1 MQMKPTL
8 AGYNRAGGSKRRRR
22 SWTNS
27 SGSSDDRKH
36 KFDRIGDDC
45 GPDSDANDSKF
56 DDPSY
61 GYRLDGRIEGVK
73 PCDSDAHSNVAI
85 REVRV

>member
-8 AGYNRAGGSKRRRR
+8 AGYKRTRGSKRRRA
-22 SWTNS
+22 NS

-45 GPDSDANDSKF
+45 GPDSDVNDSKF
-56 DDPSY
+56 DDPNT
-61 GYRLDGRIEGVK
+61 LEPIET
-73 PCDSDAHSNVAI
+73 PRD
-85 REVRV
+85 